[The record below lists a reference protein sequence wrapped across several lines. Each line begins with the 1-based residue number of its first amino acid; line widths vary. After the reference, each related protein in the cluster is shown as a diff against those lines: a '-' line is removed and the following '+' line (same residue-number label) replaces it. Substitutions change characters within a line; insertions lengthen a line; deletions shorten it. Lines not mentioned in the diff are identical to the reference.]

1 MFQQEC
7 RVLRATL
14 QKVVN
19 RQDTILEVIQQQNH
33 QLLEILQ
40 QQQQERL
47 PVAVVIPPTPQQPT
61 VRRHGDEA
69 GDDAAFDYYND
80 APVDNAPVVAVV
92 DTTTA
97 ATAAAV
103 RFSRVAVELG
113 RDGADVLLHS
123 NTPRTPA
130 IGEKFPKSWVRLV
143 QEWKRCDLQSFHA
156 SKTSRW
162 ETWLVQ
168 RYSKR
173 LRAMQQLRKRMAR
186 VGLVDELGMA
196 SDLDLERELQQLTLP
211 NHIIFLCRGDPTIAR
226 RNRT

>member
-1 MFQQEC
+1 VRDSYKAKQELAVQATTRTDDLLATMNRDVATALSSVREEVHSIGTQVGRYQGTLQHQERMFQQEC
-7 RVLRATL
+7 RVLRTTL

-61 VRRHGDEA
+61 VRRGRDEA
-69 GDDAAFDYYND
+69 GDDAAFDYHND
-80 APVDNAPVVAVV
+80 APVDDAMVVAVA

-130 IGEKFPKSWVRLV
+130 IGEKFPKSWV
-143 QEWKRCDLQSFHA
+143 
-156 SKTSRW
+156 
-162 ETWLVQ
+162 
-168 RYSKR
+168 
-173 LRAMQQLRKRMAR
+173 
-186 VGLVDELGMA
+186 
-196 SDLDLERELQQLTLP
+196 
-211 NHIIFLCRGDPTIAR
+211 
-226 RNRT
+226 